1 MTTYARIL
9 SMLICLAMMSVP
21 AGSIAAGPS
30 SEFLDIHPELK
41 PDPDRPGAS
50 MWQKPGFDR
59 TKYTKVMLE
68 PLSIFLAPDSEYKGL
83 TSDDVNALSSGFRD
97 AAVRVLAPEIQVV
110 DVPGSGVLSV
120 RTALT
125 GVKLKKERR
134 GLLGYTPIGIVVTAA
149 RDSAGKRISLENATL
164 EMEVYDA
171 ATGEPVGV
179 IVDNRPRTGS
189 QEELSW
195 KSIEDTFRFYATRFK
210 SRILAARESQG

>member
-1 MTTYARIL
+1 MKAYARIL
-9 SMLICLAMMSVP
+9 AILVCVALITVP
-21 AGSIAAGPS
+21 TMGSAAGPS
-30 SEFLDIHPELK
+30 SEFLDIHPELT

-50 MWQKPGFDR
+50 MWLKPGFDR
-59 TKYTKVMLE
+59 TKYNKLILE
-68 PLSIFLAPDSEYKGL
+68 PLIIFLAPDSEYKGF
-83 TSDDVNALSSGFRD
+83 TTEDVNALASGFRD
-97 AAVRVLAPEIQVV
+97 AAARVLQPEIQVV
-110 DVPGSGVLSV
+110 DAPASGVLSV
-120 RTALT
+120 RAALT

-149 RDSAGKRISLENATL
+149 KDAAGKRISLEDATL

-179 IVDNRPRTGS
+179 IVDNRPRTGG

-210 SRILAARESQG
+210 SRMLAAR